1 MRYKTMKQIPKTW
14 MFGFVLFMGLSMT
27 LCLTPWTG
35 VVAQDNSSGSGSGNG
50 TGSGSETSLLPEINP
65 QDIEIR
71 SEYKAQFPG
80 VRRQP
85 ILGFK
90 PRARV
95 FQLDPNRMPYMES
108 VDEVIMNLPIGTL
121 SRPDAPPYSAWTPPD
136 PETLL
141 LTVSTSSAITPR
153 VRLDWATKPQR
164 QPSGTT
170 LDSAVYSQAYKP
182 WVGIMLDGMSEGN
195 ADPFDEVQRSKAI
208 GQVWVRKPFK
218 HDMVWSTTLGG
229 SHRVMEWYSRP
240 SDWVPPTDSDGAE
253 AVEPLWRNQ
262 WSVLE
267 IETQLAKRRLDQ
279 QHWTIELA
287 GEIGGFSYED
297 ALTQEC
303 CKPLDRD
310 VSNVELAFAKQ
321 WLGTKPQDYWVLD
334 VATGWLAL
342 SGQNQGFLT
351 TTGEF
356 KRWFWGRTPFGAHAG
371 LTLSQGTDKGSTLYP
386 VGGVSFEH
394 TFSRTITLDL
404 DLQQEVRFG
413 SADRAYELAPT
424 TPYLDLLP
432 PSANTSADATLR
444 VSFPWSTELALHASS
459 SIQRGYTLPVWGPV
473 PLSLNGSE
481 LPDTE
486 IQASQ
491 NLGIR
496 HQWTSRQ
503 AWIHEVS
510 MAITQPLLID
520 RVWFRF
526 AGGQRWS
533 ELLDRPTAAHSSM
546 ASLEKGSD
554 VPLLADRWM
563 RIHGYGVL
571 MDGLVLDIEAHYEGE
586 AKTSVGTP
594 IEGDWMIHSKLEFQI
609 GEAFG
614 IFIRGVN
621 LTSSRRILVENVRSR
636 PGEVYFGLRWTP

>member
-1 MRYKTMKQIPKTW
+1 MKSILKTW
-14 MFGFVLFMGLSMT
+14 SVGFMAVMGLSMVFW
-27 LCLTPWTG
+27 LSPWTG
-35 VVAQDNSSGSGSGNG
+35 VVAQDNTGGSGSGSG
-50 TGSGSETSLLPEINP
+50 SESRGESSLLPEINP

-141 LTVSTSSAITPR
+141 LTASTSSAITPR

-164 QPSGTT
+164 QPIGSQM
-170 LDSAVYSQAYKP
+170 DSVGRSQSYKP

-195 ADPFDEVQRSKAI
+195 AEPFDEVQRSKAI
-208 GQVWVRKPFK
+208 GQVWIRKPFK
-218 HDMVWSTTLGG
+218 NNVNWSTTLGG
-229 SHRVMEWYSRP
+229 SHRVLEWYSRP
-240 SDWVPPTDSDGAE
+240 SDWVPPAGIEGAASE
-253 AVEPLWRNQ
+253 NDEPLWRNQ

-267 IETQLAKRRLDQ
+267 VETQLAKRRLDQ
-279 QHWTIELA
+279 QHWTVELA
-287 GEIGGFSYED
+287 ASLGSSSYED
-297 ALTQEC
+297 AVTQEC
-303 CKPLDRD
+303 CQPLDRD

-321 WLGTKPQDYWVLD
+321 WLGANPQDYWVVD
-334 VATGWLAL
+334 VATGWFAL
-342 SGQNQGFLT
+342 SGEHQGYVT

-356 KRWFWGRTPFGAHAG
+356 KRWLWGRTPFGAHAG
-371 LTLSQGTDKGSTLYP
+371 ITLRQRKDKGSTLYP
-386 VGGVSFEH
+386 VGGASFEH
-394 TFSRTITLDL
+394 TFSRILTLDL
-404 DLQQEVRFG
+404 DLLQEVRFG

-424 TPYLDLLP
+424 SPYLDLLP
-432 PSANTSADATLR
+432 PSANTTADATLR
-444 VSFPWSTELALHASS
+444 VSFPWSTEIALHVSS
-459 SIQRGYTLPVWGPV
+459 SIQRGYTLPVWGAL
-473 PLSLNGSE
+473 PLN
-481 LPDTE
+481 
-486 IQASQ
+486 QASQ
-491 NLGIR
+491 SLGIR

-503 AWIHEVS
+503 AWIHEASV
-510 MAITQPLLID
+510 AITQPLLVD

-533 ELLDRPTAAHSSM
+533 ELLDRPSAIHSSIE
-546 ASLEKGSD
+546 SIQKGVE
-554 VPLLADRWM
+554 VPLLADRWI
-563 RIHGYGVL
+563 RLHGYGVL
-571 MDGLVLDIEAHYEGE
+571 MEGLVLDIEAHYEGE
-586 AKTSVGTP
+586 AVTSVGTP

-614 IFIRGVN
+614 IFARGVN
-621 LTSSRRILVENVRSR
+621 LTSSRRILVENMRTR

>member
-1 MRYKTMKQIPKTW
+1 MMRYNTMKSILKTW
-14 MFGFVLFMGLSMT
+14 SVGFMAVMGLSMVFW
-27 LCLTPWTG
+27 LSPWTG
-35 VVAQDNSSGSGSGNG
+35 VVAQDNTGGSGSGSG
-50 TGSGSETSLLPEINP
+50 SESRGESSLLPEINP

-141 LTVSTSSAITPR
+141 LTASTSSAITPR

-164 QPSGTT
+164 QPIGSQM
-170 LDSAVYSQAYKP
+170 DSVGRSQSYKP

-195 ADPFDEVQRSKAI
+195 AEPFDEVQRSKAI
-208 GQVWVRKPFK
+208 GQVWIRKPFK
-218 HDMVWSTTLGG
+218 NNVNWSTTLGG
-229 SHRVMEWYSRP
+229 SHRVLEWYSRP
-240 SDWVPPTDSDGAE
+240 SDWVPPAGIEGAASE
-253 AVEPLWRNQ
+253 NDEPLWRNQ

-267 IETQLAKRRLDQ
+267 VETQLAKRRLDQ
-279 QHWTIELA
+279 QHWTVELA
-287 GEIGGFSYED
+287 ASLGSSSYED
-297 ALTQEC
+297 AVTQEC
-303 CKPLDRD
+303 CQPLDRD

-321 WLGTKPQDYWVLD
+321 WLGANPQDYWVVD
-334 VATGWLAL
+334 VATGWFAL
-342 SGQNQGFLT
+342 SGEHQGYVT

-356 KRWFWGRTPFGAHAG
+356 KRWLWGRTPFGAHAG
-371 LTLSQGTDKGSTLYP
+371 ITLRQRKDKGSTLYP
-386 VGGVSFEH
+386 VGGASFEH
-394 TFSRTITLDL
+394 TFSRILTLDL
-404 DLQQEVRFG
+404 DLLQEVRFG

-424 TPYLDLLP
+424 SPYLDLLP
-432 PSANTSADATLR
+432 PSANTTADATLR
-444 VSFPWSTELALHASS
+444 VSFPWSTEIALHVSS
-459 SIQRGYTLPVWGPV
+459 SIQRGYTLPVWGAL
-473 PLSLNGSE
+473 PLN
-481 LPDTE
+481 
-486 IQASQ
+486 QASQ
-491 NLGIR
+491 SLGIR

-503 AWIHEVS
+503 AWIHEASV
-510 MAITQPLLID
+510 AITQPLLVD

-533 ELLDRPTAAHSSM
+533 ELLDRPSAIHSSIE
-546 ASLEKGSD
+546 SIQKGVE
-554 VPLLADRWM
+554 VPLLADRWI
-563 RIHGYGVL
+563 RLHGYGVL
-571 MDGLVLDIEAHYEGE
+571 MEGLVLDIEAHYEGE
-586 AKTSVGTP
+586 AVTSVGTP

-614 IFIRGVN
+614 IFARGVN
-621 LTSSRRILVENVRSR
+621 LTSSRRILVENMRTR